1 MPILSLLNG
10 RAERR
15 GAADHHTEKEKVRTM
30 ASSWK
35 VINARSPPPLL
46 PVFEL
51 TQHLELKER
60 AKSLAAFVPHLI
72 ITGLG
77 ESRSLMST

>member
-1 MPILSLLNG
+1 
-10 RAERR
+10 
-15 GAADHHTEKEKVRTM
+15 M